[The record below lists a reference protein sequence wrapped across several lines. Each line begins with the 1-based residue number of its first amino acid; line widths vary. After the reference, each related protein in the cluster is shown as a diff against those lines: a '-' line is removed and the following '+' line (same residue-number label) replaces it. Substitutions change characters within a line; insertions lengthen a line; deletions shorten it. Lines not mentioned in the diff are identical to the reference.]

1 MLTDRYL
8 HPEMGRI
15 WSEEAKFDSWL
26 EVEVAACEVMAEE
39 GIVPQA
45 AAREIRD
52 KASYSIERI
61 DEIEKEVKH
70 DVVAFTQ
77 ALAENVGEA
86 GRFIH
91 FGLTSYDVVDT
102 ALGIR
107 LRDAMDLIL
116 RDVAELMEVLRRRA
130 FEHKKTVMVGRT
142 HGVHAEPMTFG
153 MKLALWYAEMER
165 NRERLEHARTMVAVG
180 KLSGAVGTFAH
191 LPPVIEEKLCR
202 KLGLAAAPI
211 STQVLQRDRHAE
223 AMAALAIVATTLDK
237 IAVEIRSLQRTE
249 IREVEEFFSEKQKG
263 SSSMP
268 HKRNPVVSEQISGLS
283 RVVRGNLLAALEN
296 VVLWNERDISHS
308 SAERMILPESFI
320 LTDHILRRATGVLD
334 KLLVYPD
341 KMRDN
346 LDSMKGL
353 VFSGQVLLE
362 LAKKGLSREDAYR
375 IVQRN
380 AMAVW
385 QKKGTLRELLGAD
398 PDTQKWLSEQELDRA
413 FDLGRQMEHVNAI
426 YRRVFGKIR
435 CLPRKCLLG
444 KRTSSY
450 DSRKRCTT
458 RRARR

>member
-1 MLTDRYL
+1 MLTDRYV

-26 EVEVAACEVMAEE
+26 EVEVAAAEVMADE
-39 GIVPQA
+39 GLIPKEA
-45 AAREIRD
+45 AVEIRK
-52 KASYSIERI
+52 KARYSIERI

-70 DVVAFTQ
+70 DVIAFTQ

-116 RDVAELMEVLRRRA
+116 KDVAALTAVLKNRA
-130 FEHKKTVMVGRT
+130 LDHKRTVMVGRT

-153 MKLALWYAEMER
+153 MKLALWYQEMER
-165 NRERLEHARTMVAVG
+165 NRVRLERAREVVAVG

-191 LPPVIEEKLCR
+191 LPPEIEEKVCR
-202 KLGLAAAPI
+202 KLGLEPAPI

-223 AMAALAIVATTLDK
+223 ALSALAIVASTLDK

-263 SSSMP
+263 SSAMP
-268 HKRNPVVSEQISGLS
+268 HKRNPVISEQISGLA
-283 RVVRGNLLAALEN
+283 RVIRGNLQVALEN
-296 VVLWNERDISHS
+296 VPLWNERDISHS
-308 SAERMILPESFI
+308 SAERMILPQSFL

-334 KLLVYPD
+334 NLIVYPE
-341 KMRDN
+341 KMREN

-362 LAKKGLSREDAYR
+362 LAKKGLSREEAYR
-375 IVQRN
+375 LVQRN

-398 PDTQKWLSEQELDRA
+398 PDVSRWLGEEELRRA
-413 FDLGRQMEHVNAI
+413 FDLDRQMEHVDTI
-426 YRRVFGKIR
+426 YRRVFG
-435 CLPRKCLLG
+435 
-444 KRTSSY
+444 TSAS
-450 DSRKRCTT
+450 
-458 RRARR
+458 